1 VAVVEVAGVEA
12 EAVVA
17 ADVGTTDEVAAT
29 AVAAGASSLQKVRKE
44 AAAQAAAFGCAD
56 CFVDH

>member
-1 VAVVEVAGVEA
+1 VAVAEVAGVEA

-29 AVAAGASSLQKVRKE
+29 AVAAGASSLQKSEKKPQRELRLCAVRI
-44 AAAQAAAFGCAD
+44 
-56 CFVDH
+56 VS